1 VAIVRSRRAG
11 HRGAPPLNRT
21 LGGNMRSIETKSV
34 LRDPVVLVALLGW
47 LVAASLFL
55 SFHSILE
62 GANTGENRW
71 PVWLV
76 EALLWLQL
84 LALVSSSIGSLG
96 KSAANLV
103 YGKRLLPNILAIALS
118 LPMLMAAFFLAYLL
132 VWVWQW
138 ASP

>member
-1 VAIVRSRRAG
+1 
-11 HRGAPPLNRT
+11 
-21 LGGNMRSIETKSV
+21 MRSIETRSV
-34 LRDPVVLVALLGW
+34 LRDPVVLVAVLGW

-71 PVWLV
+71 PLWLV

-84 LALVSSSIGSLG
+84 LALVSCSIGSLG

-118 LPMLMAAFFLAYLL
+118 LPMLVLAFFLAYLL
-132 VWVWQW
+132 VWLWQW